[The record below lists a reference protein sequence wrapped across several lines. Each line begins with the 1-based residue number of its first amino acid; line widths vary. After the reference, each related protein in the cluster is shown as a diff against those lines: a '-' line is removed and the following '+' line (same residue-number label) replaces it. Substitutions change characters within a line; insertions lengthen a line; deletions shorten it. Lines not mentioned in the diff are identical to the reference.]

1 MSFFSIFSKKV
12 KKENLKEDKKI
23 SKIPDEQNKLIA
35 FFIVDH
41 LLIFNKL

>member
-23 SKIPDEQNKLIA
+23 SKIPDEQKNIT
-35 FFIVDH
+35 
-41 LLIFNKL
+41 